1 MVYLV
6 LNVGGLMPLTAEP
19 PDKAVAE
26 KMVAFRKVSIL
37 GLDISIRALSAKN
50 ITESE
55 FNKLEALVWDITDIL
70 NNTKQHFA
78 VTIL

>member
-1 MVYLV
+1 
-6 LNVGGLMPLTAEP
+6 MPLIAEA

-26 KMVAFRKVSIL
+26 KMVAFRKISIL
-37 GLDISIRALSAKN
+37 GLDISIRALSAKT

-55 FNKLEALVWDITDIL
+55 LNRLEALVWDITDLL
-70 NNTKQHFA
+70 NNTRQHMA

>member
-1 MVYLV
+1 
-6 LNVGGLMPLTAEP
+6 MPLIAEA
-19 PDKAVAE
+19 PDKAITE
-26 KMVAFRKVSIL
+26 KIIAFKKISVL

-55 FNKLEALVWDITDIL
+55 LGTLEALVLEITEIL
-70 NNTKQHFA
+70 NNTRRHFA